1 MITGVWPES
10 EMFNDKG
17 YGPIPSR
24 WKGGCESGDLFNGS
38 IHCNRKLIGAK
49 YFVDA
54 NNAEFGVL
62 NKTENPDYLSPRD
75 INGHGTHVASTI
87 GGSFLPNVS
96 YLGLGRG
103 TARGGAP
110 GVHIAVYKVCW
121 LQRGCSGADVLKA
134 MDEAIHDG
142 VDILS
147 LSLQTS
153 VPLYPETD
161 SRELTSVGAFHAVA
175 KGIPVVAAAGNAG
188 PTAQTISNV
197 APWVLTVAA
206 TTQDRSFP
214 TAITLGNN
222 ITILVYIYYP

>member
-1 MITGVWPES
+1 VVTGVWPES

-17 YGPIPSR
+17 FGPIPSR
-24 WKGGCESGDLFNGS
+24 WKGGCESGELFNAS

-49 YFVDA
+49 YFVDGLV
-54 NNAEFGVL
+54 AEFGVV
-62 NKTENPDYLSPRD
+62 NRTQNPEYLSPRD
-75 INGHGTHVASTI
+75 FAGHGTHVASTI

-96 YLGLGRG
+96 YVGLGRG

-110 GVHIAVYKVCW
+110 GVHIAVYKACW
-121 LQRGCSGADVLKA
+121 SGNCSGADVLKA

-147 LSLQTS
+147 LSLGPS
-153 VPLYPETD
+153 VPLFPET
-161 SRELTSVGAFHAVA
+161 EHTSVGAFHAVA
-175 KGIPVVAAAGNAG
+175 KGIPVVIAAGNAG

-222 ITILVYIYYP
+222 ITILVYICSVLL